1 MAKTTFKVGDKV
13 RITNTNQYIR
23 AEIGDI
29 ATVTS
34 INKCLDGGN
43 GYMLRNGP
51 ATLQEHESND
61 TGYHY
66 FFCEGQFEF
75 ELVKENY
82 NLNQMYPWNGGECPV
97 HPESTVRYWMRV
109 GNRDG
114 YETKA
119 KGLRWNNSSY
129 SFSNDIVAFKVTKEY
144 VEPKPIEGYVNVHH
158 DGSTSFFAIK
168 EHAKLYS
175 YSGDTRVAVHL
186 KEV

>member
-34 INKCLDGGN
+34 VIEHPDGVN

-66 FFCEGQFEF
+66 FFYEGQFE
-75 ELVKENY
+75 LVVPEKY
-82 NLNQMYPWNGGECPV
+82 NLDQLYPWHGGECPV

-109 GNRDG
+109 GNREG
-114 YETKA
+114 YEAKA
-119 KGLRWNNSSY
+119 KSLRWNNASY
-129 SFSNDIVAFKVTKEY
+129 SFTSDIVAFKVTKEY